1 MTPVRAWLI
10 SALFAWMLTP
20 SAVSAQI
27 DRGVEG
33 PSRWIEHAYGMS
45 LTAPPGSSWFEQT
58 DDGALVKFVT
68 PDQSK
73 ISIYIRESEAELTL
87 NGVKTKALNEFV
99 FIYPSVVTLEQ
110 DLEPVAVAGREGL
123 GLYLLVPDD
132 KRGSWVF
139 AQVYT
144 LIDPNTLAIYQLD
157 CNATD
162 YEEALKTFRA
172 MIDTV
177 GFEDPA
183 ELDRVRTARIEAGRA
198 WLETLS
204 KEKIKSVLVDEQ
216 WLRITQGGKDVGYM
230 RIRHTDEA
238 DYVVPGTNVTINSRV
253 IDGTNTYDTEGK
265 YFEADDR
272 QIESWNITTTLR
284 TPKNVAHQPN
294 IPPQPTVQNWHQ
306 EGIRNGKTIQVSQDS
321 PSNIK
326 QYSWDVPPFPYL
338 SQVDVYVLPALLPRD
353 KPTELAFYS
362 FHQISQKLSLRTL
375 RVEPLPG
382 GSYRVF
388 ERPTP
393 DRVEQVATYSPDGR
407 LIERRMPDGRTY
419 LATTPQELKRIWGA
433 L

>member
-1 MTPVRAWLI
+1 MTPMRAWLI
-10 SALFAWMLTP
+10 CMLFAWTLHP
-20 SAVSAQI
+20 SAASAQI
-27 DRGVEG
+27 DRGLAG

-45 LTAPPGSSWFEQT
+45 LTAPPGSDWYEQT

-68 PDQSK
+68 PEQAK
-73 ISIYIRESEAELTL
+73 ISVYIRDSETELTL
-87 NGVKTKALNEFV
+87 NGVKNKALSEFV
-99 FIYPSVVTLEQ
+99 FAYPAVVTLEQ
-110 DLEPVAVAGREGL
+110 DPQPVTVAGREGL
-123 GLYLLVPDD
+123 GLFLLVPDE

-139 AQVYT
+139 GQVYT
-144 LIDPNTLAIYQLD
+144 LIDPDTLAIYQLD

-162 YEEALKTFRA
+162 YEQSLKTFRA

-183 ELDRVRTARIEAGRA
+183 ELDRVRNERIEAGRA
-198 WLETLS
+198 WLESLN
-204 KEKIKSVLVDEQ
+204 KEKIKSALIDEQ

-230 RIRHTDEA
+230 RIRQSDEA
-238 DYVVPGTNVTINSRV
+238 KYVVPGTNVTVNSRTV
-253 IDGTNTYDTEGK
+253 DGANTYDTQGK
-265 YFEADDR
+265 FFEADDR

-284 TPKNVAHQPN
+284 TPQNAAPPPN
-294 IPPQPTVQNWHQ
+294 APPQPAVQNWHQ

-326 QYSWDVPPFPYL
+326 QYSWDIPPFPYL
-338 SQVDVYVLPALLPRD
+338 SQVDLHVLPALLPRD

-362 FHQISQKLSLRTL
+362 FHQNSQKLSLRTL
-375 RVEPLPG
+375 RIEPLPG
-382 GSYRVF
+382 GSYRVLD
-388 ERPTP
+388 RPAP
-393 DRVEQVATYSPDGR
+393 DRAEQVATYSPAGL